1 MIKYSEIHAL
11 KQGHY
16 SGGKVG
22 FNFVR
27 VFIIGCTAPDMGFA
41 FLNIHILHEVVSKVA
56 MVGFSRP
63 ERPESVYG
71 ET

>member
-1 MIKYSEIHAL
+1 MGLIL
-11 KQGHY
+11 
-16 SGGKVG
+16 
-22 FNFVR
+22 F
-27 VFIIGCTAPDMGFA
+27 GCLLLDVPHPVTAPDMGFA